1 MSGDEKMSSSNPT
14 PSAHVGKPTATASG
28 EPAGAHDVEA
38 WKALDVWMR
47 AFATGRSEP
56 LYIARD
62 HTARLA
68 ADRILPFTLATPPSP
83 DGYVLV
89 PREPTEAMVAAA
101 VESLHLPWR
110 EIQRMLQAYSAM
122 IAAALPTPPL
132 SAHLDAER
140 LVEGRGEGGGSS
152 RTNSGGSPPLRA
164 AKSESGEGH

>member
-14 PSAHVGKPTATASG
+14 PSAHVGKPTATESG

-68 ADRILPFTLATPPSP
+68 ADRILPFTLATPASP
-83 DGYVLV
+83 DGWQEETRSQSQPVSGSV
-89 PREPTEAMVAAA
+89 PLPVTEAEPPAAQD
-101 VESLHLPWR
+101 LPPR
-110 EIQRMLQAYSAM
+110 NPVNGVQ
-122 IAAALPTPPL
+122 
-132 SAHLDAER
+132 
-140 LVEGRGEGGGSS
+140 
-152 RTNSGGSPPLRA
+152 
-164 AKSESGEGH
+164 